1 MKLIELE
8 GEDAYGI
15 YDLKTAIDSTNI
27 VIDNQETGIFKTPEP
42 TTTPIP
48 VTTNDNTETI
58 EL

>member
-42 TTTPIP
+42 TITPIP
-48 VTTNDNTETI
+48 VTTNDNAETI